1 MSQAKPAAPFCQLA
15 YWRPQLAEKALAHP
29 QRLQNMRLQQLQQLK
44 TRLSHQ
50 EMQSRCRLQMEL
62 LKRYARLFRHERKRR
77 IESNSPRAENEG

>member
-1 MSQAKPAAPFCQLA
+1 MQ
-15 YWRPQLAEKALAHP
+15 
-29 QRLQNMRLQQLQQLK
+29 LQQLQQLK

-50 EMQSRCRLQMEL
+50 VAQSSCRLQMEL